1 MLKTVDMIAG
11 ILYQTCRW
19 TPYELRSWATTCH
32 GVYSGSHW
40 KASIRGIAAPLF
52 EIYIFAVHIA
62 HFHRLLALLQG
73 LQLELFTDDHFG
85 LLSDITR
92 ILRENGL
99 CPKRAKISTK
109 NGKARHN
116 FIVTD
121 VSGNPVEPKTIY
133 LIRQQMGQ
141 TVIQVKGNLS
151 MSPKFPQET
160 PRSFLFGSFFKC
172 PSFQN
177 SRLIK
182 SLSWYAFADIAKST
196 EQVVP
201 WRTPFQWDH
210 KS

>member
-1 MLKTVDMIAG
+1 MECIQAA
-11 ILYQTCRW
+11 IER
-19 TPYELRSWATTCH
+19 R
-32 GVYSGSHW
+32 
-40 KASIRGIAAPLF
+40 AS
-52 EIYIFAVHIA
+52 E
-62 HFHRLLALLQG
+62 G

-109 NGKARHN
+109 NGKARHS

-160 PRSFLFGSFFKC
+160 SRSFLFGSFFKC

-182 SLSWYAFADIAKST
+182 SLS
-196 EQVVP
+196 
-201 WRTPFQWDH
+201 
-210 KS
+210 